1 MICVNELRR
10 LNEHSVNI
18 LHPFVRLLAPFAPF
32 IAEELWQALGHT
44 TSVHKAEFPEHQEKW
59 LVNTSITYPV
69 CINGKKRSEMTLPAD
84 STKDEIEKNAIA
96 LPEIIKWLEGKPIKK
111 VIIVPQKMVNLV
123 L

>member
-1 MICVNELRR
+1 MRR
-10 LNEHSVNI
+10 IKGNY
-18 LHPFVRLLAPFAPF
+18 
-32 IAEELWQALGHT
+32 
-44 TSVHKAEFPEHQEKW
+44 QEKW

-84 STKDEIEKNAIA
+84 STKDEIEKNAVA